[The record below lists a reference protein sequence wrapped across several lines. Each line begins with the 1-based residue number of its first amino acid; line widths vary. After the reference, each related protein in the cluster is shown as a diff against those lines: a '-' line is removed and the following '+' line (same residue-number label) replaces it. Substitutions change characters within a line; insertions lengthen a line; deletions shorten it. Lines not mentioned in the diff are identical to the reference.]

1 MSQISIMLQE
11 VIKAV
16 RDLSYY
22 LRPSGL
28 DEMGL
33 VQTILQYCHDFSENS
48 GITVDFHSAGMK
60 DLKLDFDTEINLYRL
75 IQEGLAN
82 IKKHADADHVTIR
95 LVAAFPNII
104 LRIEDNGKGF
114 DVQKRLATLS
124 EEKRMGIRSMEQRA
138 KLLQGEMEIQSKLMQ
153 GTKIFIVFPYKDNK
167 DES

>member
-1 MSQISIMLQE
+1 MSEMSIMLQE

-16 RDLSYY
+16 RNVSYY

-33 VQTILQYCHDFSENS
+33 VQTIFQYCHDFSEDN
-48 GITVDFHSAGMK
+48 GINVDFHSAGMK
-60 DLKLDFDTEINLYRL
+60 NLKLDFDTSINLYRL
-75 IQEGLAN
+75 IQEGLTN

-124 EEKRMGIRSMEQRA
+124 EGKRMGIRSMEQRA
-138 KLLQGEMEIQSKLMQ
+138 KLLQGEMEIQSRPMQ
-153 GTKIFIVFPYKDNK
+153 GTKISITLPYKDDK
-167 DES
+167 SDS